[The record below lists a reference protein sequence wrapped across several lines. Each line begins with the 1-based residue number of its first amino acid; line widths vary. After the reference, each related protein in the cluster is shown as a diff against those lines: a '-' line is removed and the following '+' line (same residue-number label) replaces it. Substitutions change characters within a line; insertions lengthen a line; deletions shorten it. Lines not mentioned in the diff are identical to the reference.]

1 MKKILMIPLILLMT
15 FFSLGNQINPTLE
28 STAWERDGDYLYKEY
43 TITQDDILT
52 TVMGQIMYVK
62 YFEISS
68 PVNTDLE
75 YFDYTLLDYNK
86 VKHHEGF
93 TNNKVYLGV
102 FWNEGDTELPGWSTT
117 YSIDGKLFGNGK
129 TFGNYNQGNA
139 NEGSIKVTFRYFDP
153 FVGDVDRPPIF
164 SGPQRIHNV
173 IEDNNTVSQIIK
185 KANITAYDLID
196 GDLTEYIQIEHD
208 EYSGQ
213 SQEIGVYKVILKV
226 KNSLD
231 LVSYYELR
239 ISNEPKITEEEE
251 GKFPDDIVF
260 TEVEDLPKTP
270 KGLIPRVYFKTE
282 GYSLKI
288 QIVISGRAFYLKYNF
303 TDEQDMSLFDT
314 VESYFLN
321 IDEPQIIINHSDR
334 PYLREILESP
344 NNESPAFV
352 PHSIWDLNTN
362 EIETQLKYAANVY
375 IKNNNHG
382 VMISYVYI
390 DEFIMDQIISTT
402 LSWTSRVKK
411 SVLGINAGYTDWAVQ
426 DAVFTNSDYLTYK
439 NKSASW
445 QNYVPGWNQV
455 RNIYQHL
462 KTYEM
467 PRIASVNLDNPQK
480 DYNVTRHEL
489 DRYFKEV
496 NPDFD
501 EISKDKRFKVWAFA
515 LEPEALN
522 EISMWTGYIYNRT
535 TQFYDNPNDPKD
547 PYNFQIININYIT
560 NGKVYETIGDDMNI
574 YIKVDEGLLPTE
586 NEERTILEKAMF
598 WAITAVIVLIAN
610 GAGFFKDKKRR
621 SWAIAL
627 KIGLTV
633 GAIFLLWT
641 WFINFKFL
649 FKVAAIVLRL

>member
-586 NEERTILEKAMF
+586 DEGRTILEKAMF
-598 WAITAVIVLIAN
+598 WAITAVIVIILN
-610 GAGFFKDKKRR
+610 GSNFFKDKKGR
-621 SWAIAL
+621 SWMVML
-627 KIGLTV
+627 KLGLV
-633 GAIFLLWT
+633 GVSVFLLWT
-641 WFINFKFL
+641 WFLNFEFI
-649 FKVAAIVLRL
+649 FKVSAIILRL